1 MVYLNEQQLM
11 KSHGKV
17 DFMGAVSWFLVEQ
30 RYEWH
35 NDIDVLSCHVS
46 QQAFVEGMLDKHKLN
61 K

>member
-1 MVYLNEQQLM
+1 M

-46 QQAFVEGMLDKHKLN
+46 QQAFVAGMLDKHRLN